1 MNLNIFIQTILNFS
15 IEIIIICIIAFA
27 FLQSK
32 PDLSFIRLSLSSI
45 FLLLNI
51 ILETYL
57 NNRIIFTL
65 ISMFNIFLIIF
76 IMTRES
82 LAHSFYLFVLSYCSA
97 LIIQLLIAIP
107 FNYLLKSPNNNIYMI
122 LGNIITLI
130 IAFIVYK
137 FVPVHY
143 IYNFILS
150 NTLYRLIMYN
160 ILIMSLFF
168 ICLYRINLSDALILF
183 PVVTIYIS
191 LIIIINIIYIST
203 KLRAQT
209 QSDIIQ
215 AYNEYLPVI
224 EQLITE
230 VRERQ
235 HQYDN
240 DLSALNCLLVTC
252 NDYDSLS
259 AELKKNIKSL
269 SIDMAPSFLLS
280 FNLKLMSGFL
290 YSEYAKATNQN
301 IQLSFDIKNYNI
313 HTIVPEYVLTQ
324 SIGIL
329 FDNAIEASTCNDKI
343 FLEINSVNNRFIFS
357 IANPGIN
364 ITPDFLSDI
373 FKNGYSSKDESSK
386 NRGIGLYTLKKTL
399 DKYHGK
405 IYVSNEII
413 NSKTYIRF
421 KIEV

>member
-1 MNLNIFIQTILNFS
+1 
-15 IEIIIICIIAFA
+15 
-27 FLQSK
+27 
-32 PDLSFIRLSLSSI
+32 
-45 FLLLNI
+45 
-51 ILETYL
+51 
-57 NNRIIFTL
+57 
-65 ISMFNIFLIIF
+65 
-76 IMTRES
+76 
-82 LAHSFYLFVLSYCSA
+82 
-97 LIIQLLIAIP
+97 
-107 FNYLLKSPNNNIYMI
+107 
-122 LGNIITLI
+122 
-130 IAFIVYK
+130 
-137 FVPVHY
+137 
-143 IYNFILS
+143 
-150 NTLYRLIMYN
+150 MYN

-203 KLRAQT
+203 KLRTQT
-209 QSDIIQ
+209 QSNIIQ

-240 DLSALNCLLVTC
+240 DLSALNYLLVTC

-259 AELKKNIKSL
+259 AELEKNIKSF
-269 SIDMAPSFLLS
+269 SKDMAPSFLLA

-290 YSEYAKATNQN
+290 YSEYVKATSQN
-301 IQLSFDIKNYNI
+301 IQLSFDIKNYDI

-324 SIGIL
+324 LIGIL
-329 FDNAIEASTCNDKI
+329 FDNAIEASAYNDII

-357 IANPGIN
+357 ISNPWIS

-373 FKNGYSSKDESSK
+373 FKNGYSTKDKLSE
-386 NRGIGLYTLKKTL
+386 NRGIGLYALKKTI

-413 NSKTYIRF
+413 DSKTYICF
-421 KIEV
+421 KIEI